1 MSESAT
7 KHNAGR
13 FQVGNPGGPGNPH
26 ARQVAVIRS
35 ALLAALTP
43 DVLQKMIDRLI
54 EHAVEGNMAAIKL
67 VLAYS
72 IGRPG
77 KAEDAL
83 AQLGALAAEGDICVT
98 QTPPLP
104 ETPLPHRHQ
113 THSREPAAP
122 ETTSRPP
129 APPAPPAPT
138 APTAPREP
146 MTHRHQTKHA
156 ARVLQAALAGGD
168 RQQTVADK
176 LDRDLELLG
185 LIKDVLDPAPTASA
199 RDVVLVS

>member
-1 MSESAT
+1 
-7 KHNAGR
+7 
-13 FQVGNPGGPGNPH
+13 
-26 ARQVAVIRS
+26 
-35 ALLAALTP
+35 
-43 DVLQKMIDRLI
+43 
-54 EHAVEGNMAAIKL
+54 

-98 QTPPLP
+98 QTTP
-104 ETPLPHRHQ
+104 ETPPPHRHQ
-113 THSREPAAP
+113 TTSREPAAL
-122 ETTSRPP
+122 ETAPRPP
-129 APPAPPAPT
+129 APP
-138 APTAPREP
+138 APREP

-168 RQQTVADK
+168 RQQTAADK
-176 LDRDLELLG
+176 LDRDLERLE

-199 RDVVLVS
+199 RDVALVS